1 MKTVKAQAKG
11 MKNWLLHNYSEE
23 QVADIWLLGPN
34 GESEDFIYP
43 WKFRPL
49 YTKFEAEIWEVLKED
64 ANNAGFR
71 SILQF
76 IAHLGGDDKVES
88 VEQFEFM
95 LVWYIIR
102 RIAHQVVNG
111 VADDED

>member
-43 WKFRPL
+43 WKF
-49 YTKFEAEIWEVLKED
+49 
-64 ANNAGFR
+64 
-71 SILQF
+71 
-76 IAHLGGDDKVES
+76 
-88 VEQFEFM
+88 
-95 LVWYIIR
+95 
-102 RIAHQVVNG
+102 
-111 VADDED
+111 